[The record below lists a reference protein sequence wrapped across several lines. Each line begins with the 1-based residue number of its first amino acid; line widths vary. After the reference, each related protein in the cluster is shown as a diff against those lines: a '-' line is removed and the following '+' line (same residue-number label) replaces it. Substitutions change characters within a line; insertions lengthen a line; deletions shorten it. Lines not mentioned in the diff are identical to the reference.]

1 MRKVDS
7 SRRIKGK
14 AKILQRLGRFRRLIM
29 TWAKRDE
36 LSWTDL
42 EAIRILVG
50 IISDISMHP

>member
-7 SRRIKGK
+7 PRRIKGK